1 MTTNA
6 ELIAEAVE
14 DALFCWAGEGLPDAQ
29 FIASRVTAALE
40 SATTVTDEMVERSAR
55 AAFDDAF
62 LKHAPADVDRWDDL
76 DPVDERGAID
86 SWREVARAALT
97 AALTEGER
105 R

>member
-1 MTTNA
+1 MTTTNA

-40 SATTVTDEMVERSAR
+40 SATTVTDEMVAVAYR
-55 AAFDDAF
+55 AHSESRMGRELHDAEH
-62 LKHAPADVDRWDDL
+62 HAL
-76 DPVDERGAID
+76 SSPVEIK
-86 SWREVARAALT
+86 WIRAALT

>member
-14 DALFCWAGEGLPDAQ
+14 DALFCWAGEGPPDAQ
-29 FIASRVTAALE
+29 FIASRVTDALE
-40 SATTVTDEMVERSAR
+40 SATTVTDEMVERASR
-55 AAFDDAF
+55 AFYNDPIG
-62 LKHAPADVDRWDDL
+62 LTNWDSL
-76 DPVDERGAID
+76 VKTSPEIAERYRV
-86 SWREVARAALT
+86 SVLRALT